1 MVMYV
6 NVYLS
11 TSTHSRCVGRL
22 SSGRDIERERETE
35 REREKEKEG
44 EREKEKEGEKTIA
57 FACERKR
64 GKEGECVLC

>member
-35 REREKEKEG
+35 RERE
-44 EREKEKEGEKTIA
+44 REKEGEKTIA

-64 GKEGECVLC
+64 EKEGECGLC